1 MNPARRYAQTQATTA
16 SRERLMVMLF
26 QAALRHIR
34 QGITHCEAG
43 ERSDAATSLTKA
55 SEIVAELNA
64 SLDHGQAPQLSQ
76 QLASLYVFVIN
87 RLARA
92 AALGDTALAIEA
104 DKAFTPIVEAF
115 TEAVNAMG
123 EGTAESR

>member
-1 MNPARRYAQTQATTA
+1 MNPAHRYAQTQATTA

-34 QGITHCEAG
+34 QGISHCEAG
-43 ERSDAATSLTKA
+43 ERSEAATSLTKA
-55 SEIVAELNA
+55 SDIVTELNG

-76 QLASLYVFVIN
+76 QLSSLYMFVLN
-87 RLARA
+87 RLTRA
-92 AALGDTALAIEA
+92 AISGDAALATEA

-115 TEAVNAMG
+115 TEAVDALG
-123 EGTAESR
+123 DGTP